1 MRHAVTLSCDES
13 PYLSSRRVSR
23 DRDAAAPAD
32 QDGAPTRTA
41 LAVRLEHLALWAVLA
56 LAIALQVNATPT
68 IFGIQIRLSLGDVL
82 CPIAIAFVLADAWH
96 RRRFPRPQWR
106 IRYLGLWLAAM
117 TASLTLALFIGR
129 EQIGQWFAWAT
140 MSKYAGW
147 FALMAYFLLGGWL
160 AYRFGVGGVQRFLR
174 LCIGTVAAIAALDLS
189 THLLRLASV
198 LPPARLQTS
207 PLGSNRLEGFMGN
220 PNAFAYL
227 VGIALLLWLSQGRY
241 GTRLQRYGVPA
252 VLIATI
258 ALSGSRGLWLA
269 LVPVAVAQ
277 VWVRGVL
284 SLRPLAVAAP
294 LAALLVLSVVA
305 APSAGNLMKRL
316 DLAPNALFE
325 RLGQALSLDFVVIE
339 QPTAF
344 LGKRMSLRDSD
355 TQRRLENYAAAFEMW
370 LSRPIEGAG
379 LGVFLWTQGPTPL
392 PDGYRPTVHNSLLW
406 ILAEMGLI
414 GAVCFLGFFLVCLRA
429 FWPARQGTRDS
440 DEQQIIHAGFLVL
453 VLAAGMSLTT
463 EILYQRLA
471 WMILGAVLVVPSAK
485 SALPRS
491 RSA

>member
-1 MRHAVTLSCDES
+1 MLSCDES
-13 PYLSSRRVSR
+13 PYPSSRRVSR
-23 DRDAAAPAD
+23 DHDAIAPAD
-32 QDGAPTRTA
+32 RGGAPTRPA

-68 IFGIQIRLSLGDVL
+68 VFGNQVRLSLGDVL
-82 CPIAIAFVLADAWH
+82 CPVAIAFVLADTW
-96 RRRFPRPQWR
+96 RRGRFPWPQWR

-174 LCIGTVAAIAALDLS
+174 LCVGTVAAIAALDLAVR
-189 THLLRLASV
+189 LLRLASV
-198 LPPARLQTS
+198 LPIAEHLQTT
-207 PLGSNRLEGFMGN
+207 PLGSGRLEGFMGN

-227 VGIALLLWLSQGRY
+227 VGIALLLWLCQGRH

-258 ALSGSRGLWLA
+258 VLSGSRGLWLA

-277 VWVRGVL
+277 VWLRGVL

-294 LAALLVLSVVA
+294 LAALLVLTVVA
-305 APSAGNLMKRL
+305 APSAGNLIERL
-316 DLAPNALFE
+316 DFDLGAPLE
-325 RLGQALSLDFVVIE
+325 RLEQALSLDVLAVE

-344 LGKRMSLRDSD
+344 LGKRMSVRDRD
-355 TQRRLENYAAAFEMW
+355 TQRRLENYAAALEMW

-429 FWPARQGTRDS
+429 FWAARQENRNS
-440 DEQQIIHAGFLVL
+440 DEQQIVHAGFLL
-453 VLAAGMSLTT
+453 LLLAAGMSLTT

-471 WMILGAVLVVPSAK
+471 WMILGAVLAVPSAK
-485 SALPRS
+485 SVLPRA